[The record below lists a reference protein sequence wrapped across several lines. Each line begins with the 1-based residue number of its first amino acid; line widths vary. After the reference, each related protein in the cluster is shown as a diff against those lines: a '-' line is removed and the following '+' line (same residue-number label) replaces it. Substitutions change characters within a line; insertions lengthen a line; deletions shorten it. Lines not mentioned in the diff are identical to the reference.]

1 MHLLIVAATPFEIAP
16 LKTWIDAQFQQ
27 KTDSVYQNGSL
38 TVQLLVT
45 GVGVTATAFHL
56 GWLLSRE
63 KPDWVINAGIAGAFS
78 PNLPLGTVVQVV
90 QERFG
95 DLGVE
100 ESDGR
105 FTDVEEMGLW
115 PYALMSNPHPP
126 LPSLTTCK
134 GLTVHKVH
142 GSTASIELIR
152 TKYPDAEVESM
163 EGAAF
168 FYACL
173 AAGAHFAEIRSI
185 SNRVEPRNREAWELP
200 LAINNL
206 NKVLIQILETIQQQ
220 S

>member
-1 MHLLIVAATPFEIAP
+1 MVIVIVAATPFETAP
-16 LKTWIDAQFQQ
+16 LKTWLEAQFQQ
-27 KTDSVYQNGSL
+27 KTENVYQNGPL
-38 TVQLLVT
+38 TVQLLIT

-56 GWLLSRE
+56 GWMLSRE

-78 PNLPLGTVVQVV
+78 PQLPLGTVVQVV

-100 ESDGR
+100 ESDGH

-115 PYALMSNPHPP
+115 PYAVMSNPHPQ
-126 LPSLTTCK
+126 LPSLQACK

-142 GSTASIELIR
+142 GSTASIQKIR
-152 TKYPDAEVESM
+152 SKYPDVEVESM

-173 AAGAHFAEIRSI
+173 AAGATFVEIRSI
-185 SNRVEPRNREAWELP
+185 SNLVEPRNRDAWNLP

-206 NKVLIQILETIQQQ
+206 NMVLIQILETIL
-220 S
+220 